1 MGSKGGSSAPE
12 QRALT
17 QQELDLLDSQRVN
30 LDQATEVASKQYN
43 LSNEDREY
51 VAQVYRGDLDPSDPK
66 VVAEVQKR
74 MSNLKPPTREEW
86 TKQRTTTSYGNGGDI
101 YGSDSEDSRTITTT
115 EDIFDE
121 KGYEDAVKAFNDQ
134 KETLV
139 RQVSGDLGGKGVDEL
154 LFEAVTSS
162 KTEAAKLL
170 GDWKNKAIELGDT
183 YTSQLTGISDKFKN
197 TLQTKSDAMGTAD
210 TDMYARTKGE
220 NLAGISQAYAEA
232 RRQAEGGLARRGLSG
247 SGVAEQGISNL
258 YGQEAQQKAQA
269 LGQSYNQAIA
279 LSDQRRTQQMGIAG
293 QIAQSGTATAGSI
306 YQTGLGTQ
314 TSILQNN
321 LANQQQNIANLQ
333 LASGVSQ
340 GIFGQSANML
350 AGAGS
355 TANQTASIAGTTAS
369 AYGQMDNQY
378 QMNMQNNAAND
389 SGGLMGAALSA
400 GVGAMTGGIGTG
412 LAGMA
417 MSGSKAGTNALLAGG
432 K

>member
-1 MGSKGGSSAPE
+1 MGSKGSSAPA

-17 QQELDLLDSQRVN
+17 QEELELLDSQRVS

-51 VAQVYRGDLDPSDPK
+51 VAQIYRGDLDPSDPK

-74 MSNLKPPTREEW
+74 MGNLKPPTKEEW
-86 TKQRTTTSYGNGGDI
+86 TKQKTTTSSQNGIFDNVI
-101 YGSDSEDSRTITTT
+101 NAVATKDT
-115 EDIFDE
+115 FDE

-154 LFEAVTSS
+154 LFEAVTNS

-170 GDWKNKAIELGDT
+170 GDWQNKAIELGDT

-210 TDMYARTKGE
+210 ADIYASTKGE

-232 RRQAEGGLARRGLSG
+232 RRQAESGLARRGLAG

-269 LGQSYNQAIA
+269 LGQSYSQAIA

-355 TANQTASIAGTTAS
+355 TANQTASIAGSTAS

-378 QMNMQNNAAND
+378 QMNMQNNAASD

-400 GVGAMTGGIGTG
+400 GVGAMSGGIGTG
-412 LAGMA
+412 IATSMF
-417 MSGSKAGTNALLAGG
+417 AGG